1 MSYEG
6 TPDLLRD
13 CPICG
18 STDKRCRQR
27 DTLILCMGR
36 LDGTK
41 RDIQNGE
48 PGEKTLGSDGQEYT
62 YVGRATGAGEW
73 GEWVVIDETGKE
85 DREQLKNERLA
96 QEGSAPPY
104 DMPASDRHKNYS
116 AILSQLTLS
125 QYDKSDLLRRG
136 FTEDQISDL
145 GFKSADKFQK
155 LSKEVDWR
163 TPGVVPSGRTLYV
176 MGENGGYLCPVRD
189 VDGNIVAMQ
198 VRFREAE
205 PGDRY
210 RWLSSGV
217 KKRPKAPSIQV
228 REEMPLSIFN
238 PASEGSA
245 LWLVEGTGP
254 KPAWVACKYN
264 CPVIGASGAQWAYSP
279 KTLEG
284 AIAKIKPSRI
294 ILAAD
299 AGCIEVDNGG
309 NQHTLHRY
317 RATFDLLA
325 QLGYALEIAWWEQ
338 DSKSDSDID
347 ELEDLSIIKAITMQE
362 LIAKGDQKKQEHEKW
377 KLGLTDDTSLSREV
391 VAGLPE
397 MPEPVPLGEKPP
409 DSAPWEVRLKFE
421 LKVYLNEEDE
431 LRQLRIKNE
440 IGTKYELKEKDFY
453 KAIAYVDS
461 PSHEKLEHAEGAYDE
476 AFSRMADESAMGVPT
491 GHRELDEKIGGL
503 QASSL
508 IIVPADPNTGKTAFA
523 LHLARQ
529 YMKRSPLPVAF
540 FSLESPRVNVA
551 TRLLAQESEVPAWK
565 IKSGRMWD
573 TEMER
578 VLEASDRLKKMP
590 FYIDP
595 TPAISP
601 ARIKRKLMAMHEKL
615 GQIGLVLVDHAHIMS
630 GEGQGDLECIKHIA
644 NSLQGMSREFK
655 TCIMLLSQTNQGRS
669 ARSSKEPEASDIRYG
684 APLHAAADLIT
695 FLHRPELFDAD
706 TPDRG
711 IMQIHIIKQREGA
724 AGRGVRVDLLF
735 EPECLLFKDT

>member
-6 TPDLLRD
+6 APDTLKD

-27 DTLILCMGR
+27 NTLILCMGR
-36 LDGTK
+36 LDGVK
-41 RDIQNGE
+41 RDIANGE
-48 PGEKTLGSDGQEYT
+48 LGEKTQGSDGQEYT
-62 YVGRATGAGEW
+62 YLGRATGAGEW
-73 GEWVVIDETGKE
+73 GEWGIVDESSKE
-85 DREQLKNERLA
+85 EREQLKNERLA
-96 QEGSAPPY
+96 QEGAAAPY
-104 DMPASDRHKNYS
+104 DMPARDRHKNYS
-116 AILSQLTLS
+116 AILDQLSLS

-136 FTEDQISDL
+136 L
-145 GFKSADKFQK
+145 GEHEIESIGFRSVEKFQK
-155 LSKEVDWR
+155 LNKEVDWR
-163 TPGVVPSGRTLYV
+163 TPGVTPSGTTLYV
-176 MGENGGYLCPVRD
+176 MGEKGGYLCPVRD
-189 VDGNIVAMQ
+189 ADGNIVAMQ
-198 VRFREAE
+198 IRFREAE

-228 REEMPLSIFN
+228 QGEMPLSIFN
-238 PASEGSA
+238 PGRESST

-254 KPAWVACKYN
+254 KPAWVSARYG

-279 KTLEG
+279 QALER
-284 AIAKIKPSRI
+284 AIAKIKPERI
-294 ILAAD
+294 LLAAD
-299 AGCIEVDNGG
+299 AGCVEVDNGG

-317 RATFDLLA
+317 KATSDLLA
-325 QLGYALEIAWWEQ
+325 RLGHSMEIAWWGQE
-338 DSKSDSDID
+338 SKGSPDID
-347 ELEDLSIIKAITMQE
+347 ELKDLSAVKAISMPD
-362 LIAKGDQKKQEHEKW
+362 LLAIGDQKRREHEAS
-377 KLGLTDDTSLSREV
+377 LANLSGDTALSREV
-391 VAGLPE
+391 VAALPE
-397 MPEPVPLGEKPP
+397 MPKPMPLGEKPP
-409 DSAPWEVRLKFE
+409 DSAPWEVRLKFD

-440 IGTKYELKEKDFY
+440 ISSKYELKEKDFY

-461 PSHEKLEHAEGAYDE
+461 PSHENLEHAEGAYDE
-476 AFSRMADESAMGVPT
+476 AFSRMADESAMGVST
-491 GHRELDEKIGGL
+491 GHQALDEKIGGL
-503 QASSL
+503 QPSSL

-551 TRLLAQESEVPAWK
+551 TRLLAQEAEVPAWK

-573 TEMER
+573 SEMER
-578 VLEASDRLKKMP
+578 VLEASERLKKMP

-601 ARIKRKLMAMHEKL
+601 ARIKRKLMAMHEKV
-615 GQIGLVLVDHAHIMS
+615 GQIGLILVDHAHIMS

-711 IMQIHIIKQREGA
+711 IMQIHIIKQREGT

-735 EPECLLFKDT
+735 EPECLLFKDA